1 MPPAI
6 ERCGRN
12 GMMQLIDNG
21 SCSDPAI
28 NLALEEYLVRH
39 FRGGKTVL
47 LFYVNAPA
55 VVIGRNQV
63 PHTEVNLL
71 EAVRRDIR
79 VVRRLSGGGAVYHD
93 RGNLNFS
100 LIQAHAPDT
109 ILSPAEALQ
118 PVVQGLRGAGI
129 PVYLNARHDIMVD
142 GRKVTGAAQY
152 RTRNR
157 CLTHGTLLVSADLAA
172 LRRALEADSTVPS
185 SRGRV
190 SVRSPVTNLNRPQP
204 ALDTAGVREILIP
217 SFARQYGA
225 ALPLAIDAGAWDVI
239 RQTARTK
246 YRSWDWTMGRAP
258 AFQLRRTAVFPWGPC
273 EALLDIQRGI
283 MTRIDLGLP
292 AGAPSCLDALAAALE
307 GCRYHSADIGAVL
320 SAVGGL
326 REGRVISDQ
335 VADWLGASL
344 CPWC

>member
-1 MPPAI
+1 
-6 ERCGRN
+6 
-12 GMMQLIDNG
+12 MQLIDN
-21 SCSDPAI
+21 SACSDPAI

-39 FRGGKTVL
+39 MRSSGTVL

-63 PHTEVNLL
+63 PHTEISLQTVTQQ
-71 EAVRRDIR
+71 AIK

-100 LIQAHAPDT
+100 LIQAHDPDA

-118 PVVQGLRGAGI
+118 PVVQGLKGAGL
-129 PVYLNARHDIMVD
+129 PVYLNARNDIMAD
-142 GRKVTGAAQY
+142 GRKVSGAAQY

-157 CLTHGTLLVSADLAA
+157 CLTHGTLLVSADLEA
-172 LRRALEADSTVPS
+172 LRRALEVDSMVPS

-190 SVRSPVTNLNRPQP
+190 SVRSPVTNLNRHQP

-217 SFARQYGA
+217 SFAKQYGA
-225 ALPLAIDAGAWDVI
+225 ALPLVLDAAAWGI
-239 RQTARTK
+239 IHQTARTK

-258 AFQLRRTAVFPWGPC
+258 AFQLRRKAVFPWGPC
-273 EALLDIQRGI
+273 EAVLDIQRGI

-292 AGAPSCLDALAAALE
+292 AAAPAFLDALAAALE
-307 GCRYHSADIGAVL
+307 GCRYHPADISAVL
-320 SAVGGL
+320 QAGGVL
-326 REGRVISDQ
+326 PEGRAISDQ